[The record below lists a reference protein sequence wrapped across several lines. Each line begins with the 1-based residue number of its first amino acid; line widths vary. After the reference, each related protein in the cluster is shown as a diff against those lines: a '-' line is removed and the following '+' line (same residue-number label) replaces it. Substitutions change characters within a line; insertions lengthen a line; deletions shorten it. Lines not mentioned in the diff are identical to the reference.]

1 MREYSLALRL
11 TSEIV
16 DLRAANADRILP
28 PAATERGPM
37 EGGESKKN
45 RHAIA
50 CLFFL
55 EAPPGSPPFA
65 TLRRGIRT
73 GSCYRADP
81 ALAGER
87 WSGKLPTTVKMRS
100 TVRFDDTAKKET
112 NREDWFLF

>member
-11 TSEIV
+11 TSELV

-55 EAPPGSPPFA
+55 RRVDKKDAFILCGHPSAF
-65 TLRRGIRT
+65 LRR
-73 GSCYRADP
+73 
-81 ALAGER
+81 
-87 WSGKLPTTVKMRS
+87 
-100 TVRFDDTAKKET
+100 F
-112 NREDWFLF
+112 